1 MDKARTKG
9 MEALLDQT
17 MERWF
22 SPSFLKQ
29 DSKMLALIRQ
39 QLLATPVSGYIGC
52 AEAIRRL
59 NYLERLSEIKVPTLI
74 MVGEKDPGTPVS
86 VSVAM
91 RERISNSKLVIL
103 PSARHLSN
111 VEQAD
116 AFNAA
121 LLNFLRS
128 LS

>member
-1 MDKARTKG
+1 MV
-9 MEALLDQT
+9 
-17 MERWF
+17 
-22 SPSFLKQ
+22 
-29 DSKMLALIRQ
+29 ALIRQ

-74 MVGEKDPGTPVS
+74 MVGEEDPGTPVS
-86 VSVAM
+86 ASEAM
-91 RERISNSKLVIL
+91 HKRISNSKLVVL

-121 LLNFLRS
+121 LLTFLKNQQ
-128 LS
+128 